1 MPSPSWSP
9 SALRSSLKTSVN
21 HRWRVYKW
29 KARKFRNYRQRQTT
43 QWLVGKLCP
52 SPSSFSL
59 PPPRPDSLTGFESS
73 VLDIPS
79 IGTCQENFSVR
90 VPTYNAP
97 SWSCKWVLENLGKQ
111 ELIDSLI
118 KHNKKG
124 FWLVYVII
132 EQSSGAMVKNPP
144 AMQETQET
152 QVQTLDGE
160 DPLEKEMATHS
171 SILAW
176 KIPWTETLATVC
188 YSLLL
193 KPATVCGVAKN
204 LTWLSNW
211 ACTPAREQFRAH
223 CPMKT

>member
-1 MPSPSWSP
+1 M
-9 SALRSSLKTSVN
+9 
-21 HRWRVYKW
+21 
-29 KARKFRNYRQRQTT
+29 T
-43 QWLVGKLCP
+43 QWLAGKLCP
-52 SPSSFSL
+52 SPSSFSP

-90 VPTYNAP
+90 VPTYKAP

-124 FWLVYVII
+124 FWLVYMII

-188 YSLLL
+188 YSLLQSVGL
-193 KPATVCGVAKN
+193 QRVWHDWVIEHESPQENSSESIT
-204 LTWLSNW
+204 LWRLRLFLWWPSTWRPQTDLL
-211 ACTPAREQFRAH
+211 
-223 CPMKT
+223 